1 MEERLMIAKASH
13 KYLKTSSQ
21 KARLVVDQ
29 IKGKEVNEALSILK
43 FSRKLVAKDVE
54 KVLRSAV
61 ANAQQGE
68 AKIDL
73 DNLYISNIFVNPGP
87 MEKRVRNRAMGRIYR
102 ILKRSCHLTIH
113 LDEREKSKEGT

>member
-1 MEERLMIAKASH
+1 MIARASH
-13 KYLKTSSQ
+13 KYLKTSPQ

-43 FSRKLVAKDVE
+43 FSKKLVAKDIE

-68 AKIDL
+68 AKIDV
-73 DNLYISNIFVNPGP
+73 DDLYISNIFVDPGP
-87 MEKRVRNRAMGRIYR
+87 MEKRVRHRAMGRIYR
-102 ILKRSCHLTIH
+102 ILKRSCHVTIH
-113 LDEREKSKEGT
+113 LDEREKSKQGT